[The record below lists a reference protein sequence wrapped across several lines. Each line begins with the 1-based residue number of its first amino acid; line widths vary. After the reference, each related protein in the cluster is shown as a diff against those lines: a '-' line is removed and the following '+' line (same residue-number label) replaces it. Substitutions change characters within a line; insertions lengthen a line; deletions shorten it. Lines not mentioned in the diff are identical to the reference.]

1 MLTSIVV
8 VEPWFGWSRE
18 NSIISIDVGKIRS
31 QFTLLGGIEDA
42 QMKYP
47 NLDPAILIGSLCIVH
62 FLHIVAHL
70 QPIVSDRTEMSNIA
84 SNSVTILVL
93 CPLCKLR
100 KTVDSFIDPFTC
112 TLISHCRECRYKQ
125 VQRECLV
132 VPWGVVPVNSKPAP
146 FIELIEKERKMR
158 GNKAVPQLK
167 WSVVKRVGSIK
178 TRVYRAKLVFHR
190 TIHWQEKQIRFSYC
204 DSHNSCCICSIPF
217 FLYAISFC
225 IA

>member
-1 MLTSIVV
+1 
-8 VEPWFGWSRE
+8 
-18 NSIISIDVGKIRS
+18 
-31 QFTLLGGIEDA
+31 
-42 QMKYP
+42 MKYP

-84 SNSVTILVL
+84 SNSVAILVL

-132 VPWGVVPVNSKPAP
+132 VP
-146 FIELIEKERKMR
+146 
-158 GNKAVPQLK
+158 
-167 WSVVKRVGSIK
+167 
-178 TRVYRAKLVFHR
+178 
-190 TIHWQEKQIRFSYC
+190 
-204 DSHNSCCICSIPF
+204 
-217 FLYAISFC
+217 
-225 IA
+225 